1 MKRSARRL
9 AFGLTA
15 LAFSLTTSVAG
26 VAGAHVSVDPSSQP
40 SSGGY
45 GQVRLVVP
53 SEEDDTTTTA
63 ISVTLPSG
71 VDLSSVRTL
80 PIPGWTATTEQAQSN
95 GSERVSKI
103 TWQANTPESGLK
115 PTEYGVFA
123 FSGGRWPAGT
133 TSVTLPTEQR
143 YANGTVVSWN
153 EQAADAQTEPE
164 HPAPVVTLAP
174 ESGDHDAAHG
184 AASTTDA
191 NSTVVQQQ
199 SPDGS
204 TWWKVIAVA
213 SLVIAAA
220 AVLAVAAL
228 WRRLGGNSSELD
240 APESSKAS
248 ENSDSAETVAET
260 DTAVHSGVGSKATAD
275 HR

>member
-1 MKRSARRL
+1 MKRSARRI

-26 VAGAHVSVDPSSQP
+26 VAAAHVTVDATSQP

-53 SEEDDTTTTA
+53 SEEDNTTTTA
-63 ISVTLPSG
+63 ISVTLPAG

-80 PIPGWTATTEQAQSN
+80 PIPGWTATTEKAQSN

-103 TWQANTPESGLK
+103 TWQADTPESGLK
-115 PTEYGVFA
+115 STEYGVFA

-143 YANGTVVSWN
+143 YADGTVVSWN

-164 HPAPVVTLAP
+164 HPAPVVTLGP
-174 ESGDHDAAHG
+174 SSGDHDAAHG
-184 AASTTDA
+184 AASATDA
-191 NSTVVQQQ
+191 NSAVAQQQ
-199 SPDGS
+199 STDGS
-204 TWWKVIAVA
+204 TWWKVIAVV

-228 WRRLGGNSSELD
+228 WRRLGGNNTPGSASST
-240 APESSKAS
+240 APESSGG
-248 ENSDSAETVAET
+248 AEAVAET
-260 DTAVHSGVGSKATAD
+260 EAAEHAGVGSKAAAD